1 MNEQVLSARWS
12 EAGAKLVDLAEA
24 FPAERYDDRPRP
36 EVRSFADQLRHV
48 AFWNQWL
55 ARTLEGGKPDGSAN
69 ELPSSQFKA
78 KPEVVQ
84 VLRASFQD
92 VAQALTA
99 GRANGSAAETAV
111 PILEHVAEHY
121 GQLAVYCRINGV
133 VPPASRS

>member
-1 MNEQVLSARWS
+1 MNARVLSARWS

-24 FPAERYDDRPRP
+24 FPAERYDLRPGP
-36 EVRSFADQLRHV
+36 EVRSFAEQLRHV

-55 ARTLEGGKPDGSAN
+55 GATLGGGQPDGTAN
-69 ELPSSQFKA
+69 ELPAAKYRA
-78 KPEVVQ
+78 KPEIVQ
-84 VLRASFQD
+84 ALRDSFQG
-92 VAQALTA
+92 VSHALASA
-99 GRANGSAAETAV
+99 GANGTSLETAL